1 MNRDDVLRI
10 AKQAGMAGMA
20 TTVVC
25 EISDLGRFAEM
36 VKADFLEK
44 SVQYITND
52 ASREAAIKQRCD
64 ELQMRHDELLEQVEC
79 ATITRDNMEGRLNGW
94 LVKYAAMKD
103 DRDTW
108 QRRAEFSY
116 QERSEL
122 ERQRDNLLAFV
133 ERVSRQKV
141 EPYFAKEAAY
151 VIASVKGGAA

>member
-44 SVQYITND
+44 SGQYITND

-79 ATITRDNMEGRLNGW
+79 ATITRDNTEGRLNGW
-94 LVKYAAMKD
+94 LVKCAVIKEQ
-103 DRDTW
+103 RDT
-108 QRRAEFSY
+108 
-116 QERSEL
+116 
-122 ERQRDNLLAFV
+122 LLAALEV
-133 ERVSRQKV
+133 LIR
-141 EPYFAKEAAY
+141 EAREVADDHHRPRY
-151 VIASVKGGAA
+151 TRLDGAILSAINCIASVNGGA